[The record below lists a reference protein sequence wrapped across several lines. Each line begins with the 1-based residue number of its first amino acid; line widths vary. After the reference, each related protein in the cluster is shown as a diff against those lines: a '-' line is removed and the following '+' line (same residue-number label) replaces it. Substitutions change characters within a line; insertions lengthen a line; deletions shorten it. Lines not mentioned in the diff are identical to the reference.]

1 MEKNNFDHVLKEQKI
16 RKKQKEILYQDI
28 LSLVSGKN
36 IQDVKE
42 VLIEARDF
50 VVKQEATIALKS
62 SISELNA
69 VNVPEFCIEE

>member
-1 MEKNNFDHVLKEQKI
+1 MEKNNFDHILKEQKI
-16 RKKQKEILYQDI
+16 RKKQKEILYRDI

-50 VVKQEATIALKS
+50 VVKQEATIALKN

>member
-1 MEKNNFDHVLKEQKI
+1 MEKNNFDHILKEQKI
-16 RKKQKEILYQDI
+16 RKKQKEILYRDI